1 MATLSMSTASQSVN
15 SAGLSDIRSP
25 DFNLAIWDRSG
36 LSGVAALLTEQAK
49 DIRFS
54 TSLPDLEGEL
64 ALRLADSGFAELPI
78 RNDLVDDVAMLAQSY
93 ASIMDIMDVEV
104 RLEVVTTNSCRKW
117 HADYVKARLITT
129 YVGTGTQWLDGADAD
144 RVRRGNE
151 PLQINEMETGAVGI
165 FKGKLWTETPA
176 VHRSPPIE
184 GTGERRLLL
193 VINPAESR

>member
-1 MATLSMSTASQSVN
+1 MATLSMCTASQSAN
-15 SAGLSDIRSP
+15 LAGLADIRSP
-25 DFNLAIWDRSG
+25 DCNLAIWDRSG
-36 LSGVAALLTEQAK
+36 LSGVTALMGEQAK

-54 TSLPDLEGEL
+54 TSLANLEGQL
-64 ALRLADSGFAELPI
+64 ASSLAESDFADLPL
-78 RNDLVDDVAMLAQSY
+78 RNDLIDDVAMLAEAY
-93 ASIMDIMDVEV
+93 AAIMDIKDVEV

-144 RVRRGNE
+144 RVKRGNE
-151 PLQINEMETGAVGI
+151 PLQINEMQSGAVGI